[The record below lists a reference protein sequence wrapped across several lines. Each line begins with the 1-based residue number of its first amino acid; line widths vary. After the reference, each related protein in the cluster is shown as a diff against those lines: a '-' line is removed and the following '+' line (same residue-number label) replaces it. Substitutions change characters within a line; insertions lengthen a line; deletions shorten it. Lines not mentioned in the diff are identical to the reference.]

1 MIASETVLSLIC
13 ISWTMW
19 STFFLEILMNHYKLI
34 KSTTVVISIFE
45 ASMRCSTYIWWLNLK
60 TNYNTP
66 FPGMLYFSQHEQI
79 SIFGLNSLRFFSNIS
94 CSSYQNS
101 KLLIFYAPKKYSKCR
116 NFGTLQLWHILV
128 SFTMEFT

>member
-79 SIFGLNSLRFFSNIS
+79 SIFGLNSLRFSVTFHAPPIKIPS
-94 CSSYQNS
+94 C
-101 KLLIFYAPKKYSKCR
+101 
-116 NFGTLQLWHILV
+116 W
-128 SFTMEFT
+128 SFTPQKNIVSAEILEHCNYDTFW